1 MMLWCTES
9 FVIPSNPINDCP
21 TCFSLSNT
29 SIFVPGQHVRHASE
43 RRFGQQSSM
52 ELEIRPYQWVLHEFN
67 LTIGLYEPLTEV
79 A

>member
-1 MMLWCTES
+1 
-9 FVIPSNPINDCP
+9 
-21 TCFSLSNT
+21 
-29 SIFVPGQHVRHASE
+29 
-43 RRFGQQSSM
+43 M